1 MFSVKALSPWALAL
15 CLAGCATAAPQRPAT
30 APAKAE
36 VQRVLA
42 EGEVCG
48 SDDVNGP
55 APNAPRCGPRLVCVG
70 PDVLFGVSPS
80 QRPVRRCDS
89 QIFFGPR

>member
-1 MFSVKALSPWALAL
+1 MKALSAWVLAL
-15 CLAGCATAAPQRPAT
+15 CLAGCATAAPTKPAT

-36 VQRVLA
+36 APRVLK

-55 APNAPRCGPRLVCVG
+55 APNAPKCGPRLVCVG
-70 PDVLFGVSPS
+70 PDVLFGVSPNM
-80 QRPVRRCDS
+80 RRVRRCDS